1 MSTSRLST
9 SPSASGYWSVS
20 AEPLTSLVFIAP
32 LLVLYEVG
40 VLLVGAEAARNGAD
54 VWLRQFLA
62 WAGFGQ
68 YFLLPVLTVA
78 ILLGWHHTT
87 GRPWRVPRGIYWGMT
102 VECGLLAVCLL
113 LISHLQGAL
122 LAAMLPGTVA
132 PSVGASW
139 SLSVTAGTVNLL
151 VAFIGAGIYEELLFR
166 LILLSLI
173 AATVYRLGAARQ
185 TSWLVAV
192 VISSVLFSAAH
203 YISEDFALSSF
214 LFRFSAGAFF
224 SLLYVYRGFGITA
237 GTHAA
242 YDILVGLLLKG
253 L

>member
-1 MSTSRLST
+1 MTASRPSI
-9 SPSASGYWSVS
+9 SPSGYWSVS

-40 VLLVGAEAARNGAD
+40 VVLLGAEAARNGAD

-122 LAAMLPGTVA
+122 LAAVLPGTSA
-132 PSVGASW
+132 AAVGASW
-139 SLSVTAGTVNLL
+139 MSNVTGTASLF

-173 AATVYRLGAARQ
+173 AATLYRLGAARQ
-185 TSWLVAV
+185 ASWLVAV

-203 YISEDFALSSF
+203 YMSEPFALSSF